1 MFPLGSP
8 LFYIER
14 KVFFMIDI
22 LDFIFDMFKVYS
34 TENDVLLWIL
44 VLALVIYAF
53 KLLWSLI
60 RSAKF

>member
-1 MFPLGSP
+1 
-8 LFYIER
+8 
-14 KVFFMIDI
+14 MIDI